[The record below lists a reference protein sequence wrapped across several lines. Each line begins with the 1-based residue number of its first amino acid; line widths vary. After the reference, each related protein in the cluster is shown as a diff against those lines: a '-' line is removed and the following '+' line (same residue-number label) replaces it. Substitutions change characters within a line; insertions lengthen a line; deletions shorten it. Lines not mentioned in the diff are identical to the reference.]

1 MARKERS
8 LVLLV
13 SRQLILEVI
22 AGDTLG
28 MILPQKFEA
37 SHNLQAMLTVSL
49 HNSQCGDMLLVLHS
63 FSNCYFSRGSCLP
76 NN

>member
-1 MARKERS
+1 M
-8 LVLLV
+8 
-13 SRQLILEVI
+13 LEVI

-49 HNSQCGDMLLVLHS
+49 HNSQCGDRLLVLHS
-63 FSNCYFSRGSCLP
+63 FSNSYFSRGSSLS